1 MFAVLDLL
9 LLLMLISHHC
19 VMGDLYYAGECYVMG
34 ELAHLIHRI
43 RVDS

>member
-1 MFAVLDLL
+1 MSVVRDQQLL
-9 LLLMLISHHC
+9 LKLKLHHYGM
-19 VMGDLYYAGECYVMG
+19 VDLYFVVGCYVMG

>member
-1 MFAVLDLL
+1 MFVDRDLL
-9 LLLMLISHHC
+9 LLLMLKSHHC

-34 ELAHLIHRI
+34 EFAHLIHRI

>member
-1 MFAVLDLL
+1 
-9 LLLMLISHHC
+9 MLKLHHC
-19 VMGDLYYAGECYVMG
+19 VMDDPYYAGVYYVMG

>member
-1 MFAVLDLL
+1 MFAVHDLQLL
-9 LLLMLISHHC
+9 LTQISHHY
-19 VMGDLYYAGECYVMG
+19 VMGDLYYVGECYVMG